1 MRMSEGVEWAVHS
14 CLALAWLGDG
24 VPVPTA
30 RLAGTFELPPAYL
43 NKQLQALA
51 KAGIVRSTPGPRG
64 GFGLARLP
72 EDITLL
78 DVVTAIEGPDE
89 AFQCQEI
96 RQRGIGANVPKKQ
109 FREQCAVAAAM
120 RSADIA
126 WRRALAEQ
134 TLADVRAAAE
144 RSAPDA
150 QQLMR
155 EWHATPHSSGT

>member
-14 CLALAWLGDG
+14 CLVLAWLGDG
-24 VPVPTA
+24 EPVPTA
-30 RLAGTFELPPAYL
+30 RLAGTFELPPPYL

-64 GFGLARLP
+64 GFRLARLP
-72 EDITLL
+72 EEITLL

-96 RQRGIGANVPKKQ
+96 RRRGIGAKVPKKQ

-120 RSADIA
+120 RTADVA
-126 WRRALAEQ
+126 WRRALAAQ
-134 TLADVRAAAE
+134 TLSDVRAAAE
-144 RSAPDA
+144 RSAPHA
-150 QQLMR
+150 QRMMR